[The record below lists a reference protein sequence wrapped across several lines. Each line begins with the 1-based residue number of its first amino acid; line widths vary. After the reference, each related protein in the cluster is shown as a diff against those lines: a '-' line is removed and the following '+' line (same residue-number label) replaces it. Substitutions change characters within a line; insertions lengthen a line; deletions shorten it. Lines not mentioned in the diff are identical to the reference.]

1 MINCPRILAIIKLCI
16 LSEFLSYFWKLLE
29 DSSMILADTQ
39 ETQWRVSGV
48 NQCKG
53 SRAKV
58 TLEKLDSSKQG
69 ALFTYSIKVYL
80 QALYR
85 LRTPGST

>member
-1 MINCPRILAIIKLCI
+1 MINCPRIFAIIKLCI

-48 NQCKG
+48 KQCKVP
-53 SRAKV
+53 KQ
-58 TLEKLDSSKQG
+58 KL
-69 ALFTYSIKVYL
+69 LW
-80 QALYR
+80 R
-85 LRTPGST
+85 N